1 MLGRRSSRS
10 ASHSIWGRSKI
21 AQKFSEGMKGGRASS
36 SQDEMILCVCG
47 CGQTRLKYDS
57 QNRLRRFI
65 KGHNYNL
72 WKGRKFS
79 KGYWYIRYPMHPQA
93 TIDGYVLEHR
103 LIMEK
108 KLGRYLTRDEVV
120 HHVNRITTDNREEN
134 LQLFENDSEHCKYHQ
149 GKNIQRYLIPCACG
163 CGKLIMNYDKRGRP
177 RQFSNG
183 RHAQFS
189 NDHARGLK
197 RCL

>member
-1 MLGRRSSRS
+1 
-10 ASHSIWGRSKI
+10 
-21 AQKFSEGMKGGRASS
+21 MKGGRASS